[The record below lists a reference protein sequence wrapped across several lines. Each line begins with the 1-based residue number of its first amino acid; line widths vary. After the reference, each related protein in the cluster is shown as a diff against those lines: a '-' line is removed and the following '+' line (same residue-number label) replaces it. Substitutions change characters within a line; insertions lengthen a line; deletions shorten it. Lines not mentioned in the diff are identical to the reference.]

1 MSNRF
6 DIDQSQFRVR
16 GRTPKPALETL
27 SIVIEVHGL
36 LPKISNEVLSSLKV
50 RAGRRDI
57 SINELDAHPL
67 YPVYSLLAPVR
78 VLTDFRDGAGVNLE
92 MWWLSATIS

>member
-27 SIVIEVHGL
+27 SITIEVHGL
-36 LPKISNEVLSSLKV
+36 LLQKTMDLVGLLKV
-50 RAGRRDI
+50 RAGRREI

-67 YPVYSLLAPVR
+67 Y
-78 VLTDFRDGAGVNLE
+78 
-92 MWWLSATIS
+92 